1 VTSIEKTQY
10 IKFTKKT
17 IITHT
22 LVVATIIT
30 KLQYQKMYRHLS
42 KLKYVSI
49 PPQEGCL
56 ENTSARVFHKGI
68 TKQQS
73 IFIKK
78 VPFRRDYNFHDRIG

>member
-1 VTSIEKTQY
+1 MY
-10 IKFTKKT
+10 I
-17 IITHT
+17 
-22 LVVATIIT
+22 LVVIILLSYNSI
-30 KLQYQKMYRHLS
+30 KKVYRHFS

-49 PPQEGCL
+49 PQGSCL